1 MCMPAGGPV
10 AEKPAPIGRQ
20 SPLANPVPRALRMV
34 RQAMKDARNRRL
46 FERYQTVWL
55 VLNGHT
61 YAQVSKIIGRSVTT
75 VFNYMQAYQ
84 QGGLGAL
91 NLQHSPGRPR
101 YLTPDQEQ
109 QVKEVVTNK
118 TPQDVGFPAEM
129 NWTAPLVARYMAET
143 FQVEFSE
150 RGARSLLYRLGF
162 SCTRP
167 TYTLAK
173 ADPDKQKKFKRQVRR
188 QKHRLRH
195 GEIDRLLFEDE
206 SMIRDYQA
214 IGRTWFPKG
223 QQKQIPTYGKHWG
236 TKLLGTL
243 DYGSGEVLW
252 DSADH
257 YDAATFLA
265 FLEQVVAH
273 YPGERIVMV
282 LDNAKIH
289 HAKLIQPFL
298 EQHQKTLTLM
308 FLPPYSPRLNLIEG
322 LWGWLKRSVIYNVFF
337 KTVQAITDAVTAFID
352 ERNTDRA
359 ATKKRLCWL

>member
-1 MCMPAGGPV
+1 MCMPAGGPFPQ
-10 AEKPAPIGRQ
+10 EPAPTARQ
-20 SPLANPVPRALRMV
+20 SAFANPMPHVLMMV
-34 RQAMKDARNRRL
+34 RQAMKHARDRRL

-61 YAQVSKIIGRSVTT
+61 YAQVSKTIGRSVTT
-75 VFNYMQAYQ
+75 VFNYMRAYR

-101 YLTPDQEQ
+101 YLTAEQQQ
-109 QVKEVVTNK
+109 QVKDVVTNK
-118 TPQDVGFPAEM
+118 TPQDVGFPAER
-129 NWTAPLVARYMAET
+129 NWTAPLVARYIAET

-173 ADPDKQKKFKRQVRR
+173 ADPEKQKKFKRQFRR

-195 GEIDRLLFEDE
+195 GEIDRILFEDE

-236 TKLLGTL
+236 AKLLGIL
-243 DYGSGEVLW
+243 DYGSGEVLAY
-252 DSADH
+252 SADH

-273 YPGERIVMV
+273 YPSERIVMI

-298 EQHQKTLTLM
+298 EQHKDTLTLM

-337 KTVQAITDAVTAFID
+337 KTVQEIVDAVKGFID
-352 ERNTDRA
+352 QRNADRV